1 MYPHWLE
8 EGRASAQNAL
18 LALWPQQTST
28 HPSSDSSTCSNV
40 TFPGH
45 QRQQSLPSPEH
56 HLHRALECQQVNAET
71 TRGVSPAWHPS
82 SLRAGTGLSAKQGD
96 NICIHTTY
104 DRRALQTIR
113 RWANKLSAYPQIS
126 PPRLSLPIYTAGED
140 NECTSPRAGRGC
152 CCYIPRVTFIF
163 LRLPEDLTHGQWSVR
178 IFLERRPFGT
188 RSAKED
194 GVKIQ
199 RPHTDTDSNLI
210 RNVTL

>member
-1 MYPHWLE
+1 MGMYPHWLE

-28 HPSSDSSTCSNV
+28 HPPRPSSNV

-82 SLRAGTGLSAKQGD
+82 SLRAGTGLSAKQGNN
-96 NICIHTTY
+96 NICIHTAY

-126 PPRLSLPIYTAGED
+126 PTHGSVSPSIQRAKIMSARPRVQAGAVAAIFLGSPSFSYVSLR
-140 NECTSPRAGRGC
+140 TSPTASGQYVFFWKEGLWGLE
-152 CCYIPRVTFIF
+152 V
-163 LRLPEDLTHGQWSVR
+163 LKKMGLKSKDLTQ
-178 IFLERRPFGT
+178 
-188 RSAKED
+188 
-194 GVKIQ
+194 IQ
-199 RPHTDTDSNLI
+199 TQI
-210 RNVTL
+210 